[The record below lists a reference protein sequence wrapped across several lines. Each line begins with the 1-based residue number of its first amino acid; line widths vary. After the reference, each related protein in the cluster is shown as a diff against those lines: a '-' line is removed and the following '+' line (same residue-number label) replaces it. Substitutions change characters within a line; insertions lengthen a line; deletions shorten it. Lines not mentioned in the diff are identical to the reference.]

1 MVDKLSVTF
10 ILNEIKIFVQF
21 TCEQHR
27 LALRAGDAQ
36 LAWYIRRRGLG
47 IFVIRFQVVFRLFK

>member
-21 TCEQHR
+21 TFQNWIYGAVSVQFYLSVR
-27 LALRAGDAQ
+27 DSSF
-36 LAWYIRRRGLG
+36 IRSWE
-47 IFVIRFQVVFRLFK
+47 IS